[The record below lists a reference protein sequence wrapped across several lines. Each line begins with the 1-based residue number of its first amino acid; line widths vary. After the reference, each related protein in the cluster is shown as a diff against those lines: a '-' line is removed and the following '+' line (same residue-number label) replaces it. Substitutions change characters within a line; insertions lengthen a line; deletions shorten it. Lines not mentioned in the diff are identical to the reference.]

1 MSENRQILQAKRR
14 RDAAHQPS
22 GEDGFAPS
30 GGRARL
36 RGEEP
41 SETRPPVRRNRRGKV
56 PGGTVRFAE
65 IPPEPVLAAA
75 FLWLALVYSEIV
87 VRSSTISAVFWR
99 AGLWLGMLFAIPSAM
114 LVFLLATQF
123 KPKWNRI
130 VVLVFLAVTYLLY
143 ASQLV
148 YYKVFSQY
156 YSATSMGNAGQVA
169 QFWQV
174 VLSTIWKNLIKLLIL
189 AAPLIF
195 MAAWGRRF
203 FGFRGGVPWQS
214 SVFLGGVTV
223 LCYFVITWI
232 LPLWGTDAQ
241 SPYSMFHNVNGLKE
255 SAAQLGL
262 GTAFSRDVKWT
273 VTGGGGSGS
282 LFCRNLRIPQ
292 RPRKRG
298 QAQPKRRSRRRRR
311 SRKRTQVLTY

>member
-1 MSENRQILQAKRR
+1 MSENRQILKKKRR

-41 SETRPPVRRNRRGKV
+41 SETRPPVRRNRRGKF
-56 PGGTVRFAE
+56 RAE
-65 IPPEPVLAAA
+65 QSALRKFRRNRYWLLL

-87 VRSSTISAVFWR
+87 VRAVPFPQCSGR

-130 VVLVFLAVTYLLY
+130 VVLVFLAATYLLY

-148 YYKVFSQY
+148 YYKVFSLVLFCHLHGQCRTGC
-156 YSATSMGNAGQVA
+156 AVLAGCLVYNLEKFNQIADFGGAVDFYGGVGQA
-169 QFWQV
+169 LFWF
-174 VLSTIWKNLIKLLIL
+174 S
-189 AAPLIF
+189 
-195 MAAWGRRF
+195 GRRP
-203 FGFRGGVPWQS
+203 RQS

-241 SPYSMFHNVNGLKE
+241 SPYSMFHNVNGLKNPPP
-255 SAAQLGL
+255 SWDWVRL
-262 GTAFSRDVKWT
+262 FPDVKWT

-282 LFCRNLRIPQ
+282 LVLPESTD
-292 RPRKRG
+292 PPETSEEGK
-298 QAQPKRRSRRRRR
+298 AQPKHRSRRRRR
-311 SRKRTQVLTY
+311 SRKRTQALTY

>member
-1 MSENRQILQAKRR
+1 
-14 RDAAHQPS
+14 
-22 GEDGFAPS
+22 
-30 GGRARL
+30 
-36 RGEEP
+36 
-41 SETRPPVRRNRRGKV
+41 
-56 PGGTVRFAE
+56 
-65 IPPEPVLAAA
+65 
-75 FLWLALVYSEIV
+75 
-87 VRSSTISAVFWR
+87 
-99 AGLWLGMLFAIPSAM
+99 
-114 LVFLLATQF
+114 
-123 KPKWNRI
+123 NRI

-203 FGFRGGVPWQS
+203 FGF
-214 SVFLGGVTV
+214 LGGVTV
-223 LCYFVITWI
+223 LSYFVITWI

-255 SAAQLGL
+255 AAAQLGL

-282 LFCRNLRIPQ
+282 L
-292 RPRKRG
+292 
-298 QAQPKRRSRRRRR
+298 
-311 SRKRTQVLTY
+311 VLPESTDPPETSEEGA

>member
-41 SETRPPVRRNRRGKV
+41 SETRPPVRRNRRGKF
-56 PGGTVRFAE
+56 RAE
-65 IPPEPVLAAA
+65 QSALRKFRRNRYWLLL

-130 VVLVFLAVTYLLY
+130 VVLVFLAATYLLY

-203 FGFRGGVPWQS
+203 FGFRGGVRMS
-214 SVFLGGVTV
+214 
-223 LCYFVITWI
+223 
-232 LPLWGTDAQ
+232 
-241 SPYSMFHNVNGLKE
+241 
-255 SAAQLGL
+255 
-262 GTAFSRDVKWT
+262 
-273 VTGGGGSGS
+273 
-282 LFCRNLRIPQ
+282 
-292 RPRKRG
+292 
-298 QAQPKRRSRRRRR
+298 QAMKS
-311 SRKRTQVLTY
+311 T